1 MTGKCTKCPN
11 ERLLEMTEDAP
22 LHETTNW
29 CQWEQVTQTLSGK
42 RGKGQRQV
50 TKMLKVHKESTV
62 EEAITSL
69 MEKMPHY
76 LQHILVQRKQAKFF
90 QEKVQ
95 NLKAKEAVIKILQR
109 TTLAFNKT
117 RFKQPTGVK
126 TK

>member
-1 MTGKCTKCPN
+1 
-11 ERLLEMTEDAP
+11 
-22 LHETTNW
+22 
-29 CQWEQVTQTLSGK
+29 
-42 RGKGQRQV
+42 
-50 TKMLKVHKESTV
+50 MLKVHKESTV

>member
-11 ERLLEMTEDAP
+11 EWLLEITGDAP
-22 LHETTNW
+22 LHEMTNW
-29 CQWEQVTQTLSGK
+29 CQWERVTQTLPGK

-50 TKMLKVHKESTV
+50 TKMLKVHKESTI

-76 LQHILVQRKQAKFF
+76 LQHVLVQRKQAKFF

-95 NLKAKEAVIKILQR
+95 NLKAKEAVVQIDFAENYTCFQ
-109 TTLAFNKT
+109 
-117 RFKQPTGVK
+117 
-126 TK
+126 